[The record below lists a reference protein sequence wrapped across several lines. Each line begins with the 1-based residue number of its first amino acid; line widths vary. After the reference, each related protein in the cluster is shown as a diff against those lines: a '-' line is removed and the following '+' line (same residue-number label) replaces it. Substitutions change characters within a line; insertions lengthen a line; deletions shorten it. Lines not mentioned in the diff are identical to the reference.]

1 LAKKQ
6 ISKKEI
12 KAIISLLDDE
22 DSEVTTNV
30 EEKLLSYGGQVIPIL
45 ENEWEK
51 NFSPIIQRRIE
62 EIVHTLQFEQLK
74 ERLHQWSGSK
84 DKELLKGMWLIATYQ
99 YPDLEFTTLKKQIE
113 QIYYQVWTEFSKTEL
128 PPYDQVKILN
138 GVLFSK
144 LKFSANTKNF
154 HSPGNSMINS
164 VLDSKKGNPISLC
177 VIYLLVAKKL
187 KLPIYGVNLPN
198 LFILTYKTKK
208 MQFYINAFNRGII
221 FSTDDINHYISELKL
236 APTESYFQPCEN
248 NDIISRVF
256 RNLIVSFEKIGDHYK
271 VDEIKQLL
279 KMVSDEVIP

>member
-22 DSEVTTNV
+22 DSEVTTHV

-62 EIVHTLQFEQLK
+62 EIVHTLQFDQLK
-74 ERLHQWSGSK
+74 ERLHQWSESQ

-99 YPDLEFTTLKKQIE
+99 YPDLEFTTLKKEIE
-113 QIYYQVWTEFSKTEL
+113 QIYYQVWTEFSKTDL
-128 PPYDQVKILN
+128 HPYDQVKILN
-138 GVLFSK
+138 SVLFSK

-154 HSPGNSMINS
+154 HSPANSMINS

-208 MQFYINAFNRGII
+208 MQFYINAFNRGLI
-221 FSTDDINHYISELKL
+221 FSIDDIDHYISELKL
-236 APTESYFQPCEN
+236 APTDSYYHPCKN
-248 NDIISRVF
+248 IDIICRVF
-256 RNLIVSFEKIGDHYK
+256 RNLIVAFEKIGDHYK

-279 KMVSDEVIP
+279 KVVSGEVIP

>member
-22 DSEVTTNV
+22 DSEVTSNV

-62 EIVHTLQFEQLK
+62 EIVHTLQFDQLK

-99 YPDLEFTTLKKQIE
+99 YPDLEFTTLKKEIE
-113 QIYYQVWTEFSKTEL
+113 QIYFQVWTEFSKTDL
-128 PPYDQVKILN
+128 HPYDQVKILN

-154 HSPGNSMINS
+154 HSPANSMINS

-208 MQFYINAFNRGII
+208 MQFYINAFNRGLI
-221 FSTDDINHYISELKL
+221 FSIDDIDHYISELNL
-236 APTESYFQPCEN
+236 APTDSYFQPCN
-248 NDIISRVF
+248 NIDIICRVF

-271 VDEIKQLL
+271 VDEIKHLF
-279 KMVSDEVIP
+279 KVVSDEVIP

>member
-1 LAKKQ
+1 MAKKQ

-22 DSEVTTNV
+22 DNEITSNV

-45 ENEWEK
+45 ESEWEK

-62 EIVHTLQFEQLK
+62 EIVHTLQFELLK

-84 DKELLKGMWLIATYQ
+84 DKELLKAMWLIATYQ
-99 YPDLEFTTLKKQIE
+99 YPDLELTSLKKNIE
-113 QIYYQVWTEFSKTEL
+113 QIYDQVGTEISKIEMH
-128 PPYDQVKILN
+128 PYDQVKILN

-144 LKFSANTKNF
+144 FKFSANTKNF

-236 APTESYFQPCEN
+236 APTDSYFQPCTN
-248 NDIISRVF
+248 IDILCRVF

-279 KMVSDEVIP
+279 KVVSDEVIP